1 MTEFI
6 QVDTMRAEWQP
17 TSTPGVT
24 FQSLRY
30 DRETKAGAV
39 LIKMDPGTSYPA
51 HEHTKGEDVFIVE
64 GELIV
69 GKDRFLKGAYLY
81 SPPGSVHAPR
91 TETGCVLF
99 STFPGKI
106 DHTPSKR

>member
-1 MTEFI
+1 MSGFI
-6 QVDTMRAEWQP
+6 RIDTRSAQWQP

-39 LIKMDPGTSYPA
+39 LIRMAPGTSYPE
-51 HEHTKGEDVFIVE
+51 HEHTKGEDVLVLE

-69 GKDRFLKGAYLY
+69 GDERCPSGTYLY
-81 SPPGSVHAPR
+81 SPPGSVHSPR
-91 TETGCVLF
+91 TETGCILF

-106 DHTPSKR
+106 DHHSVRR

>member
-1 MTEFI
+1 MTGFI
-6 QVDTMRAEWQP
+6 RIETERAEWQP

-39 LIKMDPGTSYPA
+39 LIKMEPGTSYPA

-69 GKDRFLKGAYLY
+69 GKERFPKGTYLY
-81 SPPGSVHAPR
+81 SPPGSVHTPR
-91 TETGCVLF
+91 TEKGCVLF

-106 DHTPSKR
+106 DHHPSKP